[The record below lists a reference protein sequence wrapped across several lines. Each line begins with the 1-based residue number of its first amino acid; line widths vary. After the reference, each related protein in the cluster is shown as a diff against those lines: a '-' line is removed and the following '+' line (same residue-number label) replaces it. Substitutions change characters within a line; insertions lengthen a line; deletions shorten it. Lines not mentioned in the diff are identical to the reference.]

1 MELKEKVIIADNRK
15 DRVETRALNPRT
27 LILEVI
33 KKKNFDNDI
42 NDFKNNIYPEI
53 IKEPYNHY
61 FLFRTRLK
69 ETGMTASFPEFKGTV
84 SYLAKKI
91 FQDEEIYNFLNINHN
106 VLLNQLL
113 HKFVSLQ
120 IEGKYYYPYRATIYC
135 IENMLEI
142 LDIFYRST
150 MEFAPYYHSFLYR
163 TYLNVLTDDI
173 NYCTD
178 NIVFPCC
185 KSIGATDVIKTRS
198 VPILFLGVSDI
209 PLLADQYL
217 NTPLEFWS
225 HDIQH
230 VRRQIQETNRYYD
243 EYEKNIN
250 YYTRRD
256 IFTIQTQLEFYKKM
270 ETYVKEKILPI
281 ISIVKIESEKVKA
294 FKQIK
299 KLIIF
304 EICHEITWPITPLSL
319 CRNILLRYDSLPT
332 ENINV
337 NTNPESKF
345 LFKTVYTLFDNA
357 TTLANVLG
365 KLRSGFFDDVNNTYA
380 IIVNEKYRTSQYIS
394 EAAME
399 LLIELKCEKI
409 PSSEYILALTTDP
422 TTTGEY
428 KDMKQ
433 ISTPDK
439 DLEHLIPYPHEEIN
453 LFDDGRLQNKYKIIQ
468 PYGVIKSP
476 SEFIN
481 KYEGGKYRKIQEK
494 ETIKRQEKTRK
505 DNKKTRKDNKKTIK
519 DNKRQ

>member
-1 MELKEKVIIADNRK
+1 MFFYLNVFIIYINIMSLVEESKKDEQIIADNRE
-15 DRVETRALNPRT
+15 DRVKTRVSNPNRE
-27 LILEVI
+27 ILETV
-33 KKKNFDNDI
+33 KRKNYDNDI
-42 NDFKNNIYPEI
+42 REFIKDIYPSI
-53 IKEPYNHY
+53 INEPYNHY
-61 FLFRTRLK
+61 VLFKTRLK
-69 ETGMTASFPEFKGTV
+69 EEGMTASFPEFKGTV

-91 FQDEEIYNFLNINHN
+91 FQDEEIFNFLNTNCN
-106 VLLNQLL
+106 VSLNQLL
-113 HKFVSLQ
+113 HKFVSIQ
-120 IEGKYYYPYRATIYC
+120 IQGKYYYPYRATIYC

-142 LDIFYRST
+142 LDLYYRSKE
-150 MEFAPYYHSFLYR
+150 EFSPYYHTFLYR

-178 NIVFPCC
+178 NRVFPCC
-185 KSIGATDVIKTRS
+185 KSVGATDIIKTRC
-198 VPILFLGVSDI
+198 VPILFLGVSDA

-250 YYTRRD
+250 YYTKRD
-256 IFTIQTQLEFYKKM
+256 IFTIQTKLEFYKKM
-270 ETYVKEKILPI
+270 ENYIKEKILPI
-281 ISIVKIESEKVKA
+281 ITIVKGEEERVTA

-319 CRNILLRYDSLPT
+319 CRNILLRFDSLPT

-337 NTNPESKF
+337 NTNPESPF

-365 KLRSGFFDDVNNTYA
+365 KLRSGFFDDVNNTYHL
-380 IIVNEKYRTSQYIS
+380 IVNKQYRTSQFVS
-394 EAAME
+394 QAAME
-399 LLIELKCEKI
+399 LLREIKCEKI
-409 PSSEYILALTTDP
+409 PSEQYILALTTDP

-428 KDMKQ
+428 KDRKQ
-433 ISTPDK
+433 IDIQDEGMSVP
-439 DLEHLIPYPHEEIN
+439 IPYPPDEVN
-453 LFDDGRLQNKYKIIQ
+453 LFDDGLLHNKYSIIE

-476 SEFIN
+476 SEFAN
-481 KYEGGKYRKIQEK
+481 RYEGGKNKK
-494 ETIKRQEKTRK
+494 KNTRK
-505 DNKKTRKDNKKTIK
+505 NNKNKN
-519 DNKRQ
+519 NK